1 MFYDLMF
8 SLGGDFL
15 VRLADSIMGPLFGFV
30 CTMETNVGG
39 VWGPLATFFE
49 QILS

>member
-15 VRLADSIMGPLFGFV
+15 VRLADSIMGPLFDFI
-30 CTMETNVGG
+30 CTMETSVGG
-39 VWGPLATFFE
+39 VWTPLAMFFE